1 MAGRYLVWGH
11 ELSNTP
17 VLCSCR
23 GHLSLWEDM
32 CVRVWRCRGVCLRV
46 WRCVFEGVEV
56 CVRVWRCVFEG
67 VEVCVC

>member
-23 GHLSLWEDM
+23 GHLSLCDDTCM
-32 CVRVWRCRGVCLRV
+32 C
-46 WRCVFEGVEV
+46 EGVEVCVCV

-67 VEVCVC
+67 VEMCV